1 MSEETIVNCPTCG
14 KTVVWGEQSPFVC
27 SVASAAN

>member
-14 KTVVWGEQSPFVC
+14 KSVVWNAQSLYRPFALNA
-27 SVASAAN
+27 AS